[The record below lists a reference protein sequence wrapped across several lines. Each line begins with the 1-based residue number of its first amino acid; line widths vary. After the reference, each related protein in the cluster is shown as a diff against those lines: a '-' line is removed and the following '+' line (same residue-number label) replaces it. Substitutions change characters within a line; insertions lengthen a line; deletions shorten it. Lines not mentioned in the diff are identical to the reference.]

1 MISDHPSAR
10 SQAAG
15 ISGNMLPRSED
26 MREMLMRLALDIQER
41 GGAGVVS
48 VEACQDSFCNFLT
61 DDINGPGLK
70 KYDAKYQAQ
79 IITDYALSGLGLMI
93 ERSPNELGFFHL
105 TIQEYLAAQA
115 MLRKEEEEQLNWLIR
130 VWNLPQWHEVILAW
144 FSICL
149 LYTSRCV

>member
-1 MISDHPSAR
+1 
-10 SQAAG
+10 
-15 ISGNMLPRSED
+15 

-105 TIQEYLAAQA
+105 TIQEYLVPKLCSVKKKKNNSIGLLGFGIFLNGMRLSLHGLAYVEWI
-115 MLRKEEEEQLNWLIR
+115 KEEQINARLIFKR
-130 VWNLPQWHEVILAW
+130 IGNYSMGKY
-144 FSICL
+144 SIAG
-149 LYTSRCV
+149 S